1 MTDKIDQNVIQ
12 QMVEHREASIPQFTC
27 GVFYL
32 AAVALPLSLSR
43 SLVTGWQPIYT
54 IEVICFLVIAVLFIF
69 RTKIK
74 SNTQAWVLLSINLI
88 IAIFCLFT
96 FGIVGGAVVSS
107 LSCVLICI
115 FFINARTAIFIG
127 IILLIVFVASSYLFV
142 FQDRQLPF
150 DGMAYVSNL
159 SSWGTVLFG
168 SVFFIILV
176 IFGVFKQRRESFVL
190 ISQLEE
196 RTKIIERQKRSL
208 EHLAN
213 HDSLTGLPSLRLAQR
228 QLEITLSKAKIASH
242 QSAVFFLDLDG
253 FKEINDS
260 HGHATGDSVLKET
273 ALRIISTIRTN
284 DTACRIGG
292 DEFIIII
299 EEVESPAHIE
309 KLCVRLIE
317 IINKPINIE
326 NYTVKVGVSIGA
338 VTYPTV
344 AQDAKNLLQKADEL
358 MYKVKASG
366 KNNYEI
372 AN

>member
-1 MTDKIDQNVIQ
+1 MTNKLGQNVIQ
-12 QMVEHREASIPQFTC
+12 QMEEYREASIPQFTR

-32 AAVALPLSLSR
+32 ASVALPLSLSR
-43 SLVTGWQPIYT
+43 SLVTGWQLIYS
-54 IEVICFLVIAVLFIF
+54 IEVVCFLVIAALFFF

-74 SNTQAWVLLSINLI
+74 SNIQAWVLLGINLI

-96 FGIVGGAVVSS
+96 FGIIGGAVVSS
-107 LSCVLICI
+107 LSCILICI

-127 IILLIVFVASSYLFV
+127 ALLLIAFVTSSYLFV
-142 FQDRQLPF
+142 FQGRQLPL
-150 DGMAYVSNL
+150 DGTTYVSTL

-176 IFGVFKQRRESFVL
+176 VFGVFKQRRESFVL

-196 RTKIIERQKRSL
+196 RTKVIERQKRSL

-213 HDSLTGLPSLRLAQR
+213 HDPLTGLPSLRLAHQ
-228 QLEITLSKAKIASH
+228 QLEITLNKAKISKH

-253 FKEINDS
+253 FKKINDS
-260 HGHATGDSVLKET
+260 HGHATGDAVLKET

-299 EEVESPAHIE
+299 EEVVSPAHIE
-309 KLCVRLIE
+309 KLCERLIE
-317 IINKPINIE
+317 RINQPINFE
-326 NYTVKVGVSIGA
+326 GNTVEVGVSIGA
-338 VTYPTV
+338 VTYPTI
-344 AQDAKNLLQKADEL
+344 AQDAKSLLQKADEL
-358 MYKVKASG
+358 MYQVKANG
-366 KNNYEI
+366 KNSYEI
-372 AN
+372 AI